1 MNLDST
7 GSSAASDLSE
17 SAAGSP
23 ASGHVLSK
31 TPSRREFL
39 TALAR
44 VAAVLVAAPLVASR
58 VRAQAASR
66 ASVTTDV
73 APVAMMVYKDPNCGC
88 CKEWIKHM
96 QKAGFTVTSED
107 TTNMDAMKVK
117 LGVPGSLASCHTAVV
132 GDYLVE
138 GHVPADVVQKLLK
151 EKPNARGLAVPG
163 MPQGSP
169 GMEGPTKDKYNVM
182 LFDRLG
188 KATVYAS
195 R

>member
-1 MNLDST
+1 MKFEST
-7 GSSAASDLSE
+7 RSSAGAHAGP
-17 SAAGSP
+17 SAGFPVSHEALTET
-23 ASGHVLSK
+23 A
-31 TPSRREFL
+31 SRRAFL
-39 TALAR
+39 TKL
-44 VAAVLVAAPLVASR
+44 
-58 VRAQAASR
+58 AQAAGLLIATPLLATRLR
-66 ASVTTDV
+66 AEALIAT
-73 APVAMMVYKDPNCGC
+73 APVTMMVYKDPGCGC

-96 QKAGFTVTSED
+96 QKAGFVVTSED
-107 TTNMDAMKVK
+107 TTKMDAMKIK
-117 LGVPGSLASCHTAVV
+117 LGVPGALASCHTAIV

-138 GHVPADVVQKLLK
+138 GHVPADVVLKLLK

-163 MPQGSP
+163 MPNGSP

>member
-7 GSSAASDLSE
+7 GFPAAPDHPE
-17 SAAGSP
+17 CAAGSSVFRN
-23 ASGHVLSK
+23 ASLAPS
-31 TPSRREFL
+31 SRRAFL
-39 TALAR
+39 TTLTQALGVVIAT
-44 VAAVLVAAPLVASR
+44 PLLASR
-58 VRAQAASR
+58 LRAESSKAIA
-66 ASVTTDV
+66 TP
-73 APVAMMVYKDPNCGC
+73 APVAMKVYKDPGCGC

-96 QKAGFTVTSED
+96 QKAGFAVTSED
-107 TTNMDAMKVK
+107 STKMDAIKVK
-117 LGVPGSLASCHTAVV
+117 LGVPGALASCHTAVV

-138 GHVPADVVQKLLK
+138 GHVPADVVLKLLK